1 MLLQKGTY
9 TPVKVDAN
17 TLLSIN
23 RLEVFVCRPSSKS
36 KRATFYRYLL
46 LSMLLLTVLVIIK
59 YSTTY
64 ISRNM
69 LPDIPVAISQPC
81 HRFFHQEDFEFA
93 YLSNK
98 KCPYSRLRSVG
109 EYGSL

>member
-1 MLLQKGTY
+1 
-9 TPVKVDAN
+9 VKVDAD
-17 TLLSIN
+17 TLLSIP
-23 RLEVFVCRPSSKS
+23 RAEVFVCRPSGKALG
-36 KRATFYRYLL
+36 KRATFYRSVDQYRRDL
-46 LSMLLLTVLVIIK
+46 LSLTVVVLC
-59 YSTTY
+59 SG
-64 ISRNM
+64 RNM

-98 KCPYSRLRSVG
+98 RCPYSRLKNVG